1 MHKLVHVFQNGFSPM
16 CLAASLT
23 AQLTTENIVTTPK
36 MIIREKETK
45 LRTSKAMK
53 LPLSHFACFLRVL
66 LPFGIVFRVARLLAI
81 LRAIFTFGT

>member
-1 MHKLVHVFQNGFSPM
+1 M

-36 MIIREKETK
+36 MMIREKETK

-53 LPLSHFACFLRVL
+53 LPLSHFACFFARLASFWDCFSAWRDCSQFCVQSSL
-66 LPFGIVFRVARLLAI
+66 SALKLPFSMS
-81 LRAIFTFGT
+81 